1 MNGPNGVHGPS
12 VLVNVGPKVQKLE
25 DVDSNKLEVTVEL
38 EDVLVKLNKVSNPAQ
53 GLLHV
58 QVGQISIS
66 IFRLLSLLTN
76 EFLGILG
83 VPWSSMEE
91 LHGVP

>member
-25 DVDSNKLEVTVEL
+25 DVDSNKLEVMVEL

-58 QVGQISIS
+58 QVGQSSIS
-66 IFRLLSLLTN
+66 IFRLVYLLTN
-76 EFLGILG
+76 DFI
-83 VPWSSMEE
+83 
-91 LHGVP
+91 

>member
-1 MNGPNGVHGPS
+1 MNGPNGVHGLS

-66 IFRLLSLLTN
+66 IF
-76 EFLGILG
+76 
-83 VPWSSMEE
+83 
-91 LHGVP
+91 

>member
-1 MNGPNGVHGPS
+1 MQLNHKIANFVNFIQKWQKGEIGTIAVLSQQTWFVNGPNGVHGPS

-25 DVDSNKLEVTVEL
+25 DVDSNKLEVMVEL

-58 QVGQISIS
+58 QVG
-66 IFRLLSLLTN
+66 
-76 EFLGILG
+76 
-83 VPWSSMEE
+83 
-91 LHGVP
+91 

>member
-1 MNGPNGVHGPS
+1 MNGPNGVHGLS

-66 IFRLLSLLTN
+66 IFRLVSLLKN
-76 EFLGILG
+76 EFI
-83 VPWSSMEE
+83 
-91 LHGVP
+91 